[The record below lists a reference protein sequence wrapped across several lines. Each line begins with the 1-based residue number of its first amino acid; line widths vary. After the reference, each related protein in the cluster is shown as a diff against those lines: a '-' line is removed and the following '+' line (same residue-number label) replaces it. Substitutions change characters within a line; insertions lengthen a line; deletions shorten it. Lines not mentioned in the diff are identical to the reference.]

1 MASEAEIERLY
12 QLFVAKGGGAGT
24 FDNANLTPLQYSESQ
39 TTWKLTPLQLAQL
52 ESKQHQ
58 YNKQS
63 ALRTIADEID
73 ANNFTNPYATRGA
86 YSSGLFTGLG
96 SSAGVSTLGAISTAL
111 AGFNTGDKSAIF
123 AGVLAASG
131 VNLEQILK
139 IGGLMALG
147 TSMFSSLT
155 NHTNNQTANIPQT
168 MADASSLASMNA
180 QFGEAGNPCDQFNQL
195 MGLLGGVFDGTLD
208 VIDSTVTAIHGFL
221 KQTGV
226 LDLLSN
232 ILSAIGGAVQGIAT
246 VVAAVIGALVGA
258 GVAILNTLS
267 PLVEKVMN
275 AMDDI
280 TSQIAT
286 ELAGFADMASA
297 LLRKALALVL
307 GSSALDPC
315 QSAVLMNTG
324 TISMK
329 DAVTLLKHP
338 MGTGAPGGIGTTVD
352 TRANPDEVKQQM
364 KYSRDEAKLNPGVVQ
379 NPITESAKKYI
390 PKDDVLHTSTK
401 SDFSKVPIVSAA
413 FTEGQA
419 RWKPKQLAYKQSRGT
434 LLQDIFKKIVVG
446 NWIGKEAEWH
456 RINDLYTQLGNNTR
470 AFGKRLFDDRVKRGW
485 SYTTSDGKVNKGLE
499 ENWKIKWETKQEPV
513 IKRKF
518 ERANENLVNTKRVWA
533 IIEARVDDIPEK
545 VASFGD
551 GTLQGQNDGLDG
563 LI

>member
-24 FDNANLTPLQYSESQ
+24 FDNANLTPKQYSDATASSQ
-39 TTWKLTPLQLAQL
+39 LTALQLAQL

-86 YSSGLFTGLG
+86 YSSGLFGTSALATGASNVGL
-96 SSAGVSTLGAISTAL
+96 LSTAL
-111 AGFNTGDKSAIF
+111 SGFGTGDKALIF

-131 VNLEQILK
+131 VDLEQILK
-139 IGGLMALG
+139 IGGLGLLG
-147 TSMFSSLT
+147 TTLFSSLT

-180 QFGEAGNPCDQFNQL
+180 QFGEAGDDCLFFNQL
-195 MGLLGGVFDGTLD
+195 MGILSGTFDGTLD
-208 VIDSTVTAIHGFL
+208 YIDTTISSIASLIN
-221 KQTGV
+221 QTGV
-226 LDLLSN
+226 PALLSS
-232 ILSAIGGAVQGIAT
+232 IISAITGAVGGVTGVIA
-246 VVAAVIGALVGA
+246 AIIGALVGV
-258 GVAILNTLS
+258 GVSILKSLG
-267 PLVEKVMN
+267 PMVGKIIN
-275 AMDDI
+275 AMADM

-286 ELAGFADMASA
+286 ELAGFADMAAA

-315 QSAVLMNTG
+315 QSKVLMNTG